1 MQKSLIFFWG
11 GRLNCLTLR
20 KIILL
25 KTVKGFCC
33 LMQEIKNGIDR
44 THLKFDKFAERG
56 FFGGACNKEVVSGV
70 LGIKQRKMKNEYRIS
85 GMRKFVL
92 TLAALPAVLL
102 AGCKQESNY
111 NNITLDKYALEMRT
125 GDTQIVYVETG
136 DPDNVAWRSDNEF
149 VATVERGRISG
160 LRIGQT
166 RITANNASV
175 SVTVRGRSDLYD
187 EPMEDLS
194 WNMTREQVVNRLG
207 LPDKMENN
215 VLTYD
220 LVSSVNSFKS
230 YEFDS
235 NNRLVAANITVGKD
249 KTAQLDDFLNE
260 RYLLL
265 NGSEQG
271 DKNYIN
277 NLTYSTST
285 MTVCRTGYD
294 DDYWLVSYRQI
305 K

>member
-1 MQKSLIFFWG
+1 M
-11 GRLNCLTLR
+11 
-20 KIILL
+20 
-25 KTVKGFCC
+25 
-33 LMQEIKNGIDR
+33 
-44 THLKFDKFAERG
+44 
-56 FFGGACNKEVVSGV
+56 
-70 LGIKQRKMKNEYRIS
+70 
-85 GMRKFVL
+85 

-194 WNMTREQVVNRLG
+194 WNMTRE
-207 LPDKMENN
+207 
-215 VLTYD
+215 
-220 LVSSVNSFKS
+220 
-230 YEFDS
+230 
-235 NNRLVAANITVGKD
+235 
-249 KTAQLDDFLNE
+249 
-260 RYLLL
+260 
-265 NGSEQG
+265 
-271 DKNYIN
+271 
-277 NLTYSTST
+277 
-285 MTVCRTGYD
+285 
-294 DDYWLVSYRQI
+294 
-305 K
+305 

>member
-1 MQKSLIFFWG
+1 
-11 GRLNCLTLR
+11 
-20 KIILL
+20 
-25 KTVKGFCC
+25 
-33 LMQEIKNGIDR
+33 
-44 THLKFDKFAERG
+44 
-56 FFGGACNKEVVSGV
+56 
-70 LGIKQRKMKNEYRIS
+70 
-85 GMRKFVL
+85 
-92 TLAALPAVLL
+92 
-102 AGCKQESNY
+102 
-111 NNITLDKYALEMRT
+111 
-125 GDTQIVYVETG
+125 
-136 DPDNVAWRSDNEF
+136 
-149 VATVERGRISG
+149 
-160 LRIGQT
+160 
-166 RITANNASV
+166 
-175 SVTVRGRSDLYD
+175 
-187 EPMEDLS
+187 MEDLS
-194 WNMTREQVVNRLG
+194 WNMTRKQVVNRLG

-285 MTVCRTGYD
+285 MTVGRTGYD

>member
-1 MQKSLIFFWG
+1 
-11 GRLNCLTLR
+11 
-20 KIILL
+20 
-25 KTVKGFCC
+25 
-33 LMQEIKNGIDR
+33 
-44 THLKFDKFAERG
+44 
-56 FFGGACNKEVVSGV
+56 
-70 LGIKQRKMKNEYRIS
+70 
-85 GMRKFVL
+85 
-92 TLAALPAVLL
+92 
-102 AGCKQESNY
+102 
-111 NNITLDKYALEMRT
+111 MRT

-194 WNMTREQVVNRLG
+194 WNMTREQV
-207 LPDKMENN
+207 
-215 VLTYD
+215 
-220 LVSSVNSFKS
+220 
-230 YEFDS
+230 
-235 NNRLVAANITVGKD
+235 
-249 KTAQLDDFLNE
+249 
-260 RYLLL
+260 
-265 NGSEQG
+265 

-285 MTVCRTGYD
+285 MTVGRTGYD

>member
-1 MQKSLIFFWG
+1 M
-11 GRLNCLTLR
+11 
-20 KIILL
+20 
-25 KTVKGFCC
+25 
-33 LMQEIKNGIDR
+33 
-44 THLKFDKFAERG
+44 
-56 FFGGACNKEVVSGV
+56 
-70 LGIKQRKMKNEYRIS
+70 

-194 WNMTREQVVNRLG
+194 LNMTREQVVNRLG

-285 MTVCRTGYD
+285 MTVGRTGYD